1 MVVRQLKSLRTPVL
15 KHIPITVISEKTRTV
30 PIFVIFKIKIVF
42 TEVRGTFIICHHIR
56 LYMAVL
62 VIAASQLTADFA
74 GPQCF
79 CFTSWICGGECG
91 TGTGFSLSFGFPMLI

>member
-1 MVVRQLKSLRTPVL
+1 
-15 KHIPITVISEKTRTV
+15 
-30 PIFVIFKIKIVF
+30 VIFKIKMVF

-62 VIAASQLTADFA
+62 DIVASQLNADFA
-74 GPQCF
+74 GPPSF
-79 CFTSWICGGECG
+79 CFTPWVCGGERG